1 MNIKVLQIQQL
12 PQRHPQQR
20 ILSQCRYTGQKK
32 HLHKQITT
40 WYRYIRHQKSKSFIV
55 PLISITIHQKA
66 RKDYA
71 IQRIG
76 VGLARRSW
84 AGVHS
89 LFLLRG
95 HRELNSNFPLYTTQ
109 NSCYGI
115 PTSSET
121 FFSLNF
127 LSRKALI
134 SGFDFWNIIRYEK
147 RCFWQVDNRR
157 FLYYF
162 HFSSVFFVVSLSLH

>member
-1 MNIKVLQIQQL
+1 MNIKALQIHQL
-12 PQRHPQQR
+12 P
-20 ILSQCRYTGQKK
+20 KK
-32 HLHKQITT
+32 HL
-40 WYRYIRHQKSKSFIV
+40 R
-55 PLISITIHQKA
+55 
-66 RKDYA
+66 
-71 IQRIG
+71 QRISR
-76 VGLARRSW
+76 ACRYNSYKKII
-84 AGVHS
+84 S
-89 LFLLRG
+89 LFLLRYTTE
-95 HRELNSNFPLYTTQ
+95 HCSLCISRWRSLNRNSYPIFFSETFIQLNELNSNFPLYTTQ

-162 HFSSVFFVVSLSLH
+162 HFSGVFFVVSLSLH